1 MDPNIWG
8 PKAWFFLHTIT
19 FNYPEEP
26 TEKDKIIYSSFF
38 NSLTNVLPC
47 SVCANHYK
55 ENILKH
61 PIEKHLDTK
70 DDLVK
75 WLIMLHNEVN
85 KSNSKPT
92 LTVDEVMEYYREQY
106 EINTTLNIKKETNSN
121 YMIIFLCFI
130 IFIETIL
137 LIRSFDFS
145 KLFSP
150 K

>member
-19 FNYPEEP
+19 FNYPENPSE
-26 TEKDKIIYSSFF
+26 EDKIIYSSFF

-61 PIEKHLDTK
+61 PIEDNLDKK

-75 WLIMLHNEVN
+75 WLIMIHNEVN
-85 KSNSKPT
+85 ESNSKPT
-92 LTVDEVMEYYREQY
+92 LTVDEVLDYYREQY
-106 EINTTLNIKKETNSN
+106 EIHSKLSVDKEMPVSYLTL
-121 YMIIFLCFI
+121 FLLFI
-130 IFIETIL
+130 ILCETIL
-137 LIRSFDFS
+137 LFRSFNFSDF
-145 KLFSP
+145 FSP